1 MPRGDGVRLSLFP
14 FMSVLACTI
23 GVLTL
28 LLLSLSLTSVGG
40 SRLAQDATGPFEEEM
55 PLEAE
60 AVRVDERAAAELA
73 RLEQERERLR
83 QVAARWAK
91 LDRQLEARG
100 LPAGRELEAIR
111 RAIDRREV
119 RAQRS
124 DELDRIE
131 SRLAELRSE
140 REGIEASIEALE
152 SRRKTLPILID
163 PTGLSRDQKPYF
175 MEADGGGLTAYRA
188 TDDLE
193 YFIPLEQVGSHGDFA
208 RYLRRVRATPGALLV
223 LLVRPGGVKA
233 MERAHAL
240 ARNAGIRVARMPL
253 PGEGEL
259 DWRLL
264 REAEA
269 ARPIEGLR

>member
-1 MPRGDGVRLSLFP
+1 MPRGDGIRLSLFP

-28 LLLSLSLTSVGG
+28 LLLSLSLTSVGA
-40 SRLAQDATGPFEEEM
+40 SRLAQDAAGRSDTAE
-55 PLEAE
+55 PLERGVAR
-60 AVRVDERAAAELA
+60 ADEEAAAELD
-73 RLEQERERLR
+73 RLERERERLEE
-83 QVAARWAK
+83 VAARWAK
-91 LDRQLEARG
+91 LDAELKARG
-100 LPAGRELEAIR
+100 LPAGADLETIR
-111 RAIDRREV
+111 REIGRRE
-119 RAQRS
+119 ARS
-124 DELDRIE
+124 ERSEALERIE
-131 SRLAELRSE
+131 VRLAAIRSE
-140 REGIEASIEALE
+140 REGLEASIEVLE

-175 MEADGGGLTAYRA
+175 MEADDGGLTAYRA

-193 YFIPLEQVGSHGDFA
+193 YFVPLEEVGSHGDFA

-223 LLVRPGGVKA
+223 LLVRPGGVEA

-240 ARNAGIRVARMPL
+240 ARTAGIRVARMPL

-269 ARPIEGLR
+269 ARPIGGLR